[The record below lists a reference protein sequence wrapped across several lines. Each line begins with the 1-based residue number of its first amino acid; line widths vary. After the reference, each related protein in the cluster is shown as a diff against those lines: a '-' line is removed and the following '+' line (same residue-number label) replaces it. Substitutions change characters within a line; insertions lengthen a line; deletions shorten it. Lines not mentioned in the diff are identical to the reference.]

1 MNRRK
6 KLRLVLD
13 ANWFVSACISRSS
26 RRTLYYKILKNP
38 RLQVFYSAELMAEF
52 EGVMA
57 RPKFARIVT
66 PAQVKR
72 FTRIVL
78 NFVRKTEIAAIPAIV
93 RDWNDNYLLG
103 ICEGCEAD
111 FLITGDKDL
120 LTLET
125 YQNTTI
131 LTMGQFV
138 SILSVLKPPKK
149 RLVPPF
155 LRLMGFS

>member
-1 MNRRK
+1 
-6 KLRLVLD
+6 
-13 ANWFVSACISRSS
+13 
-26 RRTLYYKILKNP
+26 
-38 RLQVFYSAELMAEF
+38 MAEF

-138 SILSVLKPPKK
+138 SILSVL
-149 RLVPPF
+149 
-155 LRLMGFS
+155 